1 MRLADP
7 PDRRLRALMLGR
19 PAGLSLADTGAQPKG
34 PRRAEIAFGAGRHI
48 IFTGGQQVGNS

>member
-1 MRLADP
+1 M
-7 PDRRLRALMLGR
+7 RALMLGR

-34 PRRAEIAFGAGRHI
+34 PRLTEIAVAPDRHT